1 MEYLLILKEYR
12 MVRIGI
18 GFIGMAIGLGLYYW
32 ENSLRQEF
40 EEIEKE
46 KKWPLWVLPL
56 VNGLLSILAFK
67 GASSYTEILIKII
80 EMSILLLL
88 FVFDLKYMLLPTKV
102 ILPGVGVS
110 LIGLILG
117 WQRTGIWEIVRN
129 GLLGGAI
136 GFGIF
141 WLIYFGS
148 LVILKKE
155 GLGYG
160 DVRLMLLIGLIVGIQ
175 QVFMVI
181 IIASLLA
188 VLGGSIFWLIR
199 KQSQAFPYGPFL
211 CMGTIIMMNWGDKLM
226 AYYFQLMG
234 F

>member
-1 MEYLLILKEYR
+1 